1 MIKFNKE
8 QLVMQSVQ
16 GKVHPPIMKR
26 QYRVGSDGR
35 PWILPATGGI
45 TYNFQIGDGCMG
57 LAGDHVEPGVSTK
70 NPDPA
75 MDMAYNTLTCV
86 GNQAKVITGEAKGAV
101 GYVTGKHGGIDHV
114 MIAFEQ
120 EVLEKL
126 TIDDQFLVKA
136 CGQGMTLTDYPEIAV
151 MNLDP
156 ELLNNM
162 GIEDQDGCL
171 VVPVTKV
178 IPAAL
183 MGSGLGSD
191 TMLSGDYDIMTRDA
205 KSFAEL
211 GLQELRFGDIVMIQ
225 DHCNDHG
232 PDYCQGAVTI
242 GVIIHGDS
250 YISGH
255 GPGVTVLMSCRTP
268 KIKAKLDPNAN
279 LANYLNFKK

>member
-16 GKVHPPIMKR
+16 GKVHPPVMKR

-70 NPDPA
+70 NPDSA

-86 GNQAKVITGEAKGAV
+86 GNQAKVITGEAKGAI

-126 TIDDQFLVKA
+126 TIDDKFLVKA
-136 CGQGMTLTDYPEIAV
+136 CGQGMTLTDYPEITV

-156 ELLNNM
+156 QLLNKM
-162 GIEDQDGCL
+162 GIEEVDGCL
-171 VVPVTKV
+171 IVPVTKV

-183 MGSGLGSD
+183 MGSGLVQYYIKKSD
-191 TMLSGDYDIMTRDA
+191 RRSA
-205 KSFAEL
+205 
-211 GLQELRFGDIVMIQ
+211 
-225 DHCNDHG
+225 
-232 PDYCQGAVTI
+232 TI
-242 GVIIHGDS
+242 CFDG
-250 YISGH
+250 
-255 GPGVTVLMSCRTP
+255 
-268 KIKAKLDPNAN
+268 
-279 LANYLNFKK
+279 

>member
-1 MIKFNKE
+1 MIKFNEK
-8 QLVMQSVQ
+8 QLVMQSVE

-26 QYRVGSDGR
+26 QYRTGSDGR

-70 NPDPA
+70 NPDSA

-86 GNQAKVITGEAKGAV
+86 GNQAKVITGGAKGAI

-126 TIDDQFLVKA
+126 TIDDKFLVKA
-136 CGQGMTLTDYPEIAV
+136 CGQGMTLTDYPEITV

-156 ELLNNM
+156 QLLNKM
-162 GIEDQDGCL
+162 GIEEVDGCL
-171 VVPVTKV
+171 IVPVTKV

-191 TMLSGDYDIMTRDA
+191 TMLSGDYDIMTRDS
-205 KSFAEL
+205 KSFEEL

-232 PDYCQGAVTI
+232 PDYCQGAVTM
-242 GVIIHGDS
+242 GVIMVRG
-250 YISGH
+250 
-255 GPGVTVLMSCRTP
+255 LRC
-268 KIKAKLDPNAN
+268 
-279 LANYLNFKK
+279 

>member
-1 MIKFNKE
+1 MIKFNEK
-8 QLVMQSVQ
+8 QLVMQSVE

-26 QYRVGSDGR
+26 QYRTGSDGR

-45 TYNFQIGDGCMG
+45 TYNFQIGDSCMG

-70 NPDPA
+70 NPDSA

-86 GNQAKVITGEAKGAV
+86 GNQAKVITGEAKGAI

-126 TIDDQFLVKA
+126 TIDDKFLVKA
-136 CGQGMTLTDYPEIAV
+136 CGQGMTLTDYPEITV

-156 ELLNNM
+156 QLLNKM
-162 GIEDQDGCL
+162 GIEEVDGCL
-171 VVPVTKV
+171 IVPVTKV

-191 TMLSGDYDIMTRDA
+191 TMLSGDYDIMTRDS
-205 KSFAEL
+205 KSFEEL

-255 GPGVTVLMSCRTP
+255 GPGVTVLMSCRQP
-268 KIKAKLDPNAN
+268 KIKAKLDPSAN
-279 LANYLNFKK
+279 LAKYLNFKK

>member
-1 MIKFNKE
+1 
-8 QLVMQSVQ
+8 
-16 GKVHPPIMKR
+16 
-26 QYRVGSDGR
+26 
-35 PWILPATGGI
+35 
-45 TYNFQIGDGCMG
+45 MG

-70 NPDPA
+70 NPDSA

-86 GNQAKVITGEAKGAV
+86 GNQAKVITGEAKGAI

-126 TIDDQFLVKA
+126 TIDDKFLVKA
-136 CGQGMTLTDYPEIAV
+136 CGQGMTLTDYPEITV

-156 ELLNNM
+156 QLLNKM
-162 GIEDQDGCL
+162 GIEEVDGCL
-171 VVPVTKV
+171 IVPVTKV

-191 TMLSGDYDIMTRDA
+191 TMLSGDYDIMTRDS
-205 KSFAEL
+205 KSFEEL

-242 GVIIHGDS
+242 GVIIHGGQLHFRTWSGGYGADELPS
-250 YISGH
+250 AEDQGKAGSERQSGEIS
-255 GPGVTVLMSCRTP
+255 
-268 KIKAKLDPNAN
+268 
-279 LANYLNFKK
+279 